1 MSDKELRRWAI
12 ELVIS
17 KLPRSWLSMFIISEI
32 LVEYIRD
39 GKLPPLNDENNL
51 DLSKWLENT
60 QQAPD
65 TSNEEPAHV

>member
-17 KLPRSWLSMFIISEI
+17 KLPRAWLPTFMISEI

-39 GKLPPLNDENNL
+39 GKLLPFNDENNL
-51 DLSKWLENT
+51 DLVEWLNNIK
-60 QQAPD
+60 QAPD
-65 TSNEEPAHV
+65 SSSQEATR